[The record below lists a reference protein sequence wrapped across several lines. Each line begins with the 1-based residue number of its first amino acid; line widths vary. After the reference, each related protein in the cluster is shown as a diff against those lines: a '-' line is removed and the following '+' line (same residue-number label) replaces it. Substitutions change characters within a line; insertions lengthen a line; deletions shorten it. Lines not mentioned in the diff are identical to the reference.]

1 MQFSKTQLFMI
12 HNYLV
17 TIKLNNGD
25 EINARAVGEDT
36 SDALVRLLSVE
47 QVKDFVNEGKGIS
60 SLELKENF
68 VKDVEPQYKLEKSK
82 FARTGWV
89 LTDLSNMIVI
99 RWLEGHFNESVKITS
114 LTDEEVEPLKRA
126 TVLRQAGEW
135 LFNNHKELI

>member
-47 QVKDFVNEGKGIS
+47 QVTDFVNEGKGIS

-68 VKDVEPQYKLEKSK
+68 AKDVEPQYKLEKSK

-89 LTDLSNMIVI
+89 LTDLSNMIVL
-99 RWLEGHFNESVKITS
+99 RWIEGHFNESVKITS

-126 TVLRQAGEW
+126 TALRQAGDW